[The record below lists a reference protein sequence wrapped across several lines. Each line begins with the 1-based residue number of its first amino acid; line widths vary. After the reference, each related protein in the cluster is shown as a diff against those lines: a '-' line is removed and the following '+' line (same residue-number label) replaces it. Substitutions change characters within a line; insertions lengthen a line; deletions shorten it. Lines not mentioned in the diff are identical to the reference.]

1 MSRCCKTLLAL
12 TLLLAVIPGAGSA
25 AVQPRASLPDVE
37 DEVMCPTC
45 GVPLIN
51 AFSPQAERE
60 RRFIRRQ
67 IALGK
72 DKADIKQA
80 LVAEFGSDVLAVPR
94 HDGFD
99 LTAYVVPVA
108 AMVIA
113 ALTLGFGALRWRRR
127 GRRVVSVPDLDLSD
141 MDSQRLDREL
151 SRYDL

>member
-1 MSRCCKTLLAL
+1 LLAV
-12 TLLLAVIPGAGSA
+12 TLLLVAVPGAGSA
-25 AVQPRASLPDVE
+25 AVQPRASLPDIE

-60 RRFIRRQ
+60 RRFIRRE

-80 LVAEFGSDVLAVPR
+80 LVAEFGKDVLAVPR

-99 LTAYVVPVA
+99 VAAYLVPVA
-108 AMVIA
+108 ALAIA
-113 ALTLGFGALRWRRR
+113 AVTLGFGVLRWRRR
-127 GRRVVSVPDLDLSD
+127 GRRAVSAPDLDLSD
-141 MDSQRLDREL
+141 VDSRRLEREL